1 MFSVI
6 DDTQQ
11 WNEEK
16 QSKTVRVNLGEI
28 IGQTEVLFC
37 FCDTGADL
45 IICFPSGVWL
55 WIGIVV

>member
-1 MFSVI
+1 MFFLTDEI
-6 DDTQQ
+6 EQ

-16 QSKTVRVNLGEI
+16 QSKTVRVKLGVI

-45 IICFPSGVWL
+45 LIYSPFGVWL
-55 WIGIVV
+55 WIWIVV